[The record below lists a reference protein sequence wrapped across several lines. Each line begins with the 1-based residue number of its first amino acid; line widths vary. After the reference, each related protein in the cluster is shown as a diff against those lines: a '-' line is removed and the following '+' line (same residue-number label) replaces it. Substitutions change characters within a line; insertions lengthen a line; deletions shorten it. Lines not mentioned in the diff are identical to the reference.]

1 MTISIQYVVAWLT
14 AAGLMAVILTASDK
28 RRTRRG
34 AYRIPERTL
43 WLVAILG
50 GSAAMYITMQGIR
63 HKTKHRRFMWGL
75 PALILLQVV
84 LFGICIIEKWLILG

>member
-28 RRTRRG
+28 RRARRG